1 MIEDVE
7 TNKNIKQ
14 MVAEL
19 FSGTRKVKFL
29 VVFILQSCFAVV
41 NPVRLIVNHYFIM
54 KIHNNKKIQH
64 NVIHLILS
72 LKVL

>member
-1 MIEDVE
+1 MMSMKTQKESGKVLIVFDNVIEDVE

-29 VVFILQSCFAVV
+29 VVFI
-41 NPVRLIVNHYFIM
+41 
-54 KIHNNKKIQH
+54 
-64 NVIHLILS
+64 
-72 LKVL
+72 